1 MKEKEKNPILET
13 ADQSM
18 KNYEQ
23 TLRTGLKLQEEAW
36 QSWYSMLN
44 QSQFGPDWQK
54 RFNNVT
60 GATNTVVPAVQ
71 KGLVETVDLMG
82 KNAILGAELIKKAL
96 DASQTPAVAES
107 QSKWMDFMKTSL
119 EAAQYNVEAVMRINS
134 RAMDSIFKL
143 AQKNN
148 YFNQHASKAL

>member
-13 ADQSM
+13 ADQNM
-18 KNYEQ
+18 KSYEQ

-36 QSWYSMLN
+36 QSWYAMLN
-44 QSQFGPDWQK
+44 QSQFGPK

-82 KNAILGAELIKKAL
+82 KNALLGAELMKKAL
-96 DASQTPAVAES
+96 AS
-107 QSKWMDFMKTSL
+107 
-119 EAAQYNVEAVMRINS
+119 AAGGPRSNS
-134 RAMDSIFKL
+134 EPDRAL
-143 AQKNN
+143 
-148 YFNQHASKAL
+148 